1 MSEVGD
7 LLIAFDIGTTAL
19 KVGLFSTGGDLLCL
33 ETREQPLE
41 KHSSGK
47 VEQPALGTWG
57 LMKDAVNKIM
67 QGYSSKDVVAI
78 SISVQ
83 RGTVVPLD
91 GEGKPLTNQ
100 IVWMDNRGIP
110 YTEVLRNVIGEE
122 EYYCT
127 AGHGI
132 NHITGISKLLW
143 MQGEAEGTWHEA
155 RVVSSPQ
162 TLFLKWLG
170 CEEFVCDLSAGAYL
184 FPFDIEEK
192 TWDEDLAA
200 QIGYPIEK
208 LPKLVT
214 AVEVVGKLS
223 KRAAKELGLR
233 PGISLVAGGGDGQ
246 CAAAGSDVLES
257 GLCMVNIGTAAGVQV
272 HLSEVKRDQNLV
284 LNCSGHVDPEAWEM
298 EGHTQASGSVLRWFR
313 DEFGGVE
320 KAFGGMIKKDAYDL
334 LVDQAKPVP
343 PGSDGLLFLPTFMGS
358 TAPQP
363 NADAK
368 GVLAG
373 LTLGH
378 TRDYVIR
385 SLLEGVSLE
394 IRWMLDAIVNTG
406 VAVDEIRLVG
416 GGSKNEFW
424 NQIHAD
430 VFGRPIRTIE
440 VNDAALVGASMC
452 AAVAMGYYR
461 NLQDAAQHFVRIKET
476 IYPIEKNV
484 SRYQDV
490 YENYR
495 DLFMTLHYHYF

>member
-7 LLIAFDIGTTAL
+7 LLLAFDIGTTAL
-19 KVGLFSTGGDLLCL
+19 KVGLFSAGGDLLSL

-47 VEQPALGTWG
+47 VEQPVLGTWG

-67 QGYSSKDVVAI
+67 QDYSSKDVVAI
-78 SISVQ
+78 SLSVQ

-91 GEGKPLTNQ
+91 GKGKPLTDQ
-100 IVWMDNRGIP
+100 IVWMDKRGIP
-110 YTEVLRNVIGEE
+110 YTEVLRDVVGKE
-122 EYYCT
+122 EYYRT

-143 MQGEAEGTWHEA
+143 MQDKAEETWHKA
-155 RVVSSPQ
+155 KVVSSPQ

-192 TWDEDLAA
+192 TWSDDLAA

-223 KRAAKELGLR
+223 KQAAKELGLE

-272 HLSEVKRDQNLV
+272 HLSEVIRDQNLV
-284 LNCSGHVDPEAWEM
+284 LNCSGHVDPTGWEM

-313 DEFGGVE
+313 DEFGDIE
-320 KAFGGMIKKDAYDL
+320 KAFGGMTGEDAYDL
-334 LVDQAKPVP
+334 LVDQAKSAPI
-343 PGSDGLLFLPTFMGS
+343 GADGLLFLPTFMGS

-368 GVLAG
+368 GILAG

-394 IRWMLDAIVNTG
+394 IRWMLDAITDAG
-406 VAVDEIRLVG
+406 IEVDEIRLVG
-416 GGSKNEFW
+416 GGSKNKFW

-430 VFGRPIRTIE
+430 VFGRPIQTIE
-440 VNDAALVGASMC
+440 VNDAALVGAAMC
-452 AAVAMGYYR
+452 AAVAMNYYDS
-461 NLQDAAQHFVRIKET
+461 LQEASQHFVNIKET
-476 IYPIEKNV
+476 VDPIEKNI
-484 SRYQDV
+484 SKYQEG
-490 YENYR
+490 YKNYR
-495 DLFMTLHYHYF
+495 DLFMTLHRHYF